1 MADALRPTSEPSI
14 VIIGRNEGER
24 LRRCLDAVVGRRYFV
39 VYVDSGSADG
49 SVELARARGAEVVEL
64 DMSLPFTAARGRN
77 AGFTRLEEVNPGV
90 RFVQFV
96 DGDCELVAGWLE
108 HGLKALESRPDVGAV
123 SGRRY
128 ERFPDQSI
136 YNRLADIEWDTP
148 IGEVKFCG
156 GDVLV
161 RTDAFRQIGGYNAT
175 LIAGEDPDLS
185 VRLRQ
190 RGWTIL
196 RLDAP
201 MTLHDMAMTRFG
213 QWWKRAERSG
223 FAFAQGAAM
232 HGRPPERHW
241 VRDVRSILFWGIT
254 LPLLILAAAW
264 PTRGAS
270 LLLLLVYPL
279 QVLRITLRHRK
290 AGMPNRHAWLYA
302 TSCVLGRS
310 PNAIGM
316 LHYWSN
322 RLLHQRSTL
331 IEYKGTVPKPPGANG
346 QSGLGARQVAARPQ
360 PLKAVPIPVP
370 RDRGA

>member
-1 MADALRPTSEPSI
+1 
-14 VIIGRNEGER
+14 
-24 LRRCLDAVVGRRYFV
+24 
-39 VYVDSGSADG
+39 
-49 SVELARARGAEVVEL
+49 
-64 DMSLPFTAARGRN
+64 
-77 AGFTRLEEVNPGV
+77 
-90 RFVQFV
+90 
-96 DGDCELVAGWLE
+96 
-108 HGLKALESRPDVGAV
+108 
-123 SGRRY
+123 
-128 ERFPDQSI
+128 
-136 YNRLADIEWDTP
+136 
-148 IGEVKFCG
+148 
-156 GDVLV
+156 
-161 RTDAFRQIGGYNAT
+161 
-175 LIAGEDPDLS
+175 
-185 VRLRQ
+185 
-190 RGWTIL
+190 
-196 RLDAP
+196 
-201 MTLHDMAMTRFG
+201 
-213 QWWKRAERSG
+213 
-223 FAFAQGAAM
+223 M